1 MEEIVN
7 GFESYERLVI
17 YVRYDVPSRYDVK
30 SLYESPYHVLEATR
44 VCYKVLD
51 TRTRTCGYILPFFLS
66 FFLLSSLISGLKRLE

>member
-30 SLYESPYHVLEATR
+30 SLYESPYHALEATR
-44 VCYKVLD
+44 VC
-51 TRTRTCGYILPFFLS
+51 
-66 FFLLSSLISGLKRLE
+66 